1 MRDFVGQ
8 AQEVIAGVLRKCE
21 WFAQNRVEI
30 IEQNKAELK
39 FLMDRQLAALKNVVL
54 VVGCDSVD
62 NQQTGLE
69 LAVTVSAL
77 EYVQLNRAGGDGTF
91 VTAIQAVEAVIDIMD
106 GEWWHFDRLE
116 HTTPAERTLQ
126 CTAVFRGIFDRET
139 LNNGGDNG

>member
-1 MRDFVGQ
+1 MDFVGQ
-8 AQEVIAGVLRKCE
+8 AQETIAKCLRDCE
-21 WFAQNRVEI
+21 WFAQNRVEV

-39 FLMDRQLAALKNVVL
+39 FLLERQLATLKNVVL

-69 LAVTVSAL
+69 LAVTVTAI
-77 EYVQLNRAGGDGTF
+77 EYVQLNRARGDGTF
-91 VTAIQAVEAVIDIMD
+91 VTAIQAVEAVIAVMD

-126 CTAVFRGIFDRET
+126 CTAVFRGIFDRVT